1 MLGSG
6 TRQAT
11 TRGLLVALVVVASTQ
26 RFSLAEVPPLTS
38 MISDQTGLSALGLG
52 MATTL
57 TVVMMAIGSPLSA
70 QLTHRVSREWIVVW
84 GAAAVT
90 VGCLVRAVPPLEVTL
105 FVGSVVG
112 GLGIAAVGTMIP
124 GVIAERLPGRV
135 GVAVGTTN
143 FAFSFIAIV
152 VSSFTA
158 PLAARIG
165 VTWALAAWAVPA
177 LLAMLI
183 WLPFAVH
190 SAPTPGGRTRMPW
203 ASRSAWLTAALL
215 TGENVSFLVAL
226 AWIAP
231 TFQARGLSADEAGF
245 LLGAVTIGGM
255 LGAVS
260 TPMLSQFGSDRR
272 PVLLLTVAISGAGG
286 LYLALGATAL
296 AWPAMVLLG
305 FGLGG
310 GFGVAVALLIDLGD
324 SPRSTAALS
333 AMTFLIAYLASAPSA
348 AIGGWIKDQSGSFT
362 AVWWLVVA
370 TSVALV
376 PISLALGPARA
387 RSVQVG

>member
-1 MLGSG
+1 MLNSG
-6 TRQAT
+6 ARQAT

-38 MISDQTGLSALGLG
+38 MISDQTGLNALGLG

-70 QLTHRVSREWIVVW
+70 QLTHRVSREWILVW

-90 VGCLVRAVPPLEVTL
+90 VGCLVRAVPPLAVTL
-105 FVGSVVG
+105 FVGSEVG

-135 GVAVGTTN
+135 GVAVGATN
-143 FAFSFIAIV
+143 FSFSFIAIV
-152 VSSFTA
+152 VSSLTV

-183 WLPFAVH
+183 WLPFALH
-190 SAPTPGGRTRMPW
+190 STPTPGGRTRMPW

-215 TGENVSFLVAL
+215 TGENIVFLVAL

-231 TFQARGLSADEAGF
+231 SFQARGLSADEAGF

-255 LGAVS
+255 LGAVA

-286 LYLALGATAL
+286 LYLAFGATAL

-305 FGLGG
+305 CGFGG
-310 GFGVAVALLIDLGD
+310 GFGVAIALLIDLGD

-348 AIGGWIKDQSGSFT
+348 AIGGWIRDLSGGFT

-370 TSVALV
+370 TSVILV
-376 PISLALGPARA
+376 PISLALGPKRA
-387 RSVQVG
+387 RSVHVG